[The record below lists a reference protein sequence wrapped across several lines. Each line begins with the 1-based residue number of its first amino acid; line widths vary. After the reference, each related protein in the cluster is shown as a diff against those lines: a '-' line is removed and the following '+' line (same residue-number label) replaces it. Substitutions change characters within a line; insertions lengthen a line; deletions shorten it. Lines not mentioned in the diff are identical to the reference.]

1 MPNTFTPN
9 GDNQNDLFKPYP
21 YRFIEEIDLKI
32 FNRWGGLFFE
42 TTDPDILLGRERDSS
57 GTELS
62 DGTYFY
68 VCKVFE
74 QRVQGIVPA
83 ASLLEGYIQILR
95 P

>member
-1 MPNTFTPN
+1 MRV
-9 GDNQNDLFKPYP
+9 Y
-21 YRFIEEIDLKI
+21 
-32 FNRWGGLFFE
+32 NRWGGLVFE
-42 TTDPDILLGRERDSS
+42 TTDPDILWDGRDLS
-57 GTELS
+57 GKDVS

-83 ASLLEGYIQILR
+83 QALLEGYIQVLR